1 MHLGARGFVH
11 AELIDPETGGA
22 IALEDG
28 ASGELVLTHVR
39 HRAAPLLRFR
49 TRDHVLVRTGACGC
63 GRTGPR
69 VRCIGRTDDML
80 IVRGVNVFPSAIRE
94 VVSAFAPRVSGNI
107 LVRPAVPGAK
117 QDPPLPVAVELA
129 AGSDGDLPLAGAIG
143 ERVRAALVVQVR
155 VELVPW
161 GSLGR
166 SEYKSKL
173 VQH

>member
-1 MHLGARGFVH
+1 M
-11 AELIDPETGGA
+11 
-22 IALEDG
+22 
-28 ASGELVLTHVR
+28 
-39 HRAAPLLRFR
+39 
-49 TRDHVLVRTGACGC
+49 
-63 GRTGPR
+63 
-69 VRCIGRTDDML
+69 
-80 IVRGVNVFPSAIRE
+80 
-94 VVSAFAPRVSGNI
+94 SAFAPRVSGNI

-129 AGSDGDLPLAGAIG
+129 AGSDGDPPLAGAIG

-173 VQH
+173 VQD